1 MEAMMAMTHGSAV
14 HSFRAAGDLSVGS
27 SNPSITN
34 YLSTQL
40 CGSETRASRK
50 PIILSSSI
58 IRPSFCNGK
67 EALGCTS
74 SVRICSKSPRG
85 WSTRRERAR
94 VEVRASVAA
103 EQMTG
108 SGDGE
113 SSDGERSRS
122 ETGVVIVGAGLAG
135 LAAARQCVEDG
146 IPFLLVEGSDGVGGR
161 VRTDSYQGFL
171 LDRGF
176 QIFITAYPEA
186 QAVLDY
192 EALNLQT
199 FYAGALVWFNGA
211 FHRVADPLRHFTDG
225 LGSLFNPIGSAVDK
239 VIVGIVRLRAAV
251 KPVSEILSADE
262 TTILSRLKSEGFS
275 EAMIDRFFRPF
286 FGGIFFDRELQTT
299 SRLFEFVFKC
309 LALGSNTLPAAG
321 IGAIPQQM
329 ADKLPRGSVM
339 LNSRV
344 AKLETDDNGVISGVV
359 MESGG
364 VVSAKYGVVIAA
376 EGPEAARLL
385 GKKLPASPSVEK
397 PPRSTTCLY
406 FSADSSPVS
415 EPILLLNG
423 TKSGIINNMF
433 FPTTV
438 APSYAPAGKTLVSV
452 TLIGQYEKTPDS
464 ELEQT
469 VRAELHSWFGAKVVD
484 SWQHLRTYRIPLAQP
499 HQAPPTMLQKEPRV
513 EQGVYVCGDHRYS
526 STFDGALVSGRRAVQ
541 ELMADCKLTASK

>member
-1 MEAMMAMTHGSAV
+1 MVAMKQGAV
-14 HSFRAAGDLSVGS
+14 MHSFLPAGGFSAGS
-27 SNPSITN
+27 SKASLTN
-34 YLSTQL
+34 YSSTSQL
-40 CGSETRASRK
+40 CSSSNK
-50 PIILSSSI
+50 PTVLSSSR
-58 IRPSFCNGK
+58 IRPNAKGATTLLQGYSIR
-67 EALGCTS
+67 TT
-74 SVRICSKSPRG
+74 SKSARIRSPWRYRAG
-85 WSTRRERAR
+85 IQVRAR
-94 VEVRASVAA
+94 VAA
-103 EQMTG
+103 EQITNT
-108 SGDGE
+108 GDGD
-113 SSDGERSRS
+113 SSDGERSRT

-135 LAAARQCVEDG
+135 LAAARQCAQEK

-161 VRTDSYQGFL
+161 VRTDSHHGFL

-192 EALNLQT
+192 KTLNLKT
-199 FYAGALVWFNGA
+199 FYAGALVRFDGA

-309 LALGSNTLPAAG
+309 LALGSNTLPAGG
-321 IGAIPQQM
+321 IGAIPQQI
-329 ADKLPRGSVM
+329 AENLPSGSVL

-344 AKLETDDNGVISGVV
+344 AKLEPDDNGVISGAVLENGRV
-359 MESGG
+359 IT
-364 VVSAKYGVVIAA
+364 AKYGVVIAA

-385 GKKLPASPSVEK
+385 GKKLPGSPSVEK

-406 FSADSSPVS
+406 FSADSCPVS

-423 TKSGIINNMF
+423 TKSGIVNNMF

-452 TLIGQYEKTPDS
+452 TLIGQYEKVSDS
-464 ELEQT
+464 ELEET
-469 VRAELHSWFGAKVVD
+469 VRAELRPWFGAKVVD

-499 HQAPPTMLQKEPRV
+499 HQAPPTALQKEPRV

-541 ELMADCKLTASK
+541 ELMADCKLTVSK

>member
-1 MEAMMAMTHGSAV
+1 MMAMKQG
-14 HSFRAAGDLSVGS
+14 FLAAGDFSAGS
-27 SNPSITN
+27 SKANITN

-40 CGSETRASRK
+40 CSSGTKALRK
-50 PIILSSSI
+50 PIVLSSS
-58 IRPSFCNGK
+58 PYFCNAK
-67 EALGCTS
+67 DVLGGGAIRAGC
-74 SVRICSKSPRG
+74 RSPGR
-85 WSTRRERAR
+85 STWRERAGI
-94 VEVRASVAA
+94 EVRASVAA
-103 EQMTG
+103 EEMTG

-113 SSDGERSRS
+113 SSDGERSRT

-135 LAAARQCVEDG
+135 LAAARQCAQEG

-211 FHRVADPLRHFTDG
+211 FHRVADPLRHFADG

-239 VIVGIVRLRAAV
+239 VIVGIVRLRAAA

-262 TTILSRLKSEGFS
+262 TTIMSRLKSEGFS

-321 IGAIPQQM
+321 IGAIPQQV
-329 ADKLPRGSVM
+329 ADKLPRGSVL

-344 AKLETDDNGVISGVV
+344 AELEADDNGVISGVV
-359 MESGG
+359 LENGG
-364 VVSAKYGVVIAA
+364 VISAKYGVVIAA

-423 TKSGIINNMF
+423 TESGIINNMF

-452 TLIGQYEKTPDS
+452 TLVGQYEKTPDS
-464 ELEQT
+464 ELEST
-469 VRAELHSWFGAKVVD
+469 VRAELRSWFGAKVVD

-499 HQAPPTMLQKEPRV
+499 HQAPPTMLQQEPRV

-526 STFDGALVSGRRAVQ
+526 STFDGALVSGRHAVQ
-541 ELMADCKLTASK
+541 ELMADCKLTVSK